1 MKKNNINEDLLNI
14 LKYNDLISIEDL
26 KRVLN
31 YSNKVI
37 DELNKLP
44 YRGELVYAVI
54 NSLKYF
60 SDEQDL
66 LDVIGVWNRVVVT
79 FNYGIFCE
87 RDGLDCLI
95 KIFDNKM
102 LRDKNLTIKY
112 ANIFIEN
119 VANFDAKNLYSYLT
133 NEKLINNNL
142 IDMIINNLSKFR
154 FSNLDIDSI
163 INIIKDKCNND
174 SMKNIEVLNED
185 TYEFIIN
192 NTFSDNTL
200 LVCKFI
206 KKMPFSDID
215 KKHFLNLFK
224 NNIEKI
230 NNIFSTNKELINNLL
245 IDDVDEFGQFLVVA
259 FDNNFSDE
267 ELKESLNI
275 INLVYNTNKKAYTV
289 VLKLLESK
297 KIKYARILANIQT
310 SISKAYSIIT
320 NDLINEKNI
329 VYESLD
335 IFIKSKDL
343 YGVYEVLIDSNLIN
357 MDLSLEYANEIM
369 NSPVGFDFYE
379 LEVYKNPFLINLNL
393 NKRCLNLIRNIDD
406 YNISNNVKEIFIYVN
421 KLAKNDLIFDFIELL
436 ENYSQYY
443 KLINDEL
450 NKYYYN
456 RITNNDFKNF
466 ITIIKLFSNKTN
478 ECVLAKGIEI
488 VENSNFKKLGL
499 NKKYAYLYLYEKD
512 NNKQE
517 MYYKIMT
524 NKKYLPHQRELLNIM
539 QESKDEFLNN
549 YLIKFVNEEKAIN
562 NNYDFILNICK
573 TFIYCDKKMKL
584 EIKNSK
590 EDNKD
595 IVKERALLK
604 RNATIIL
611 IDGIAKSNYFK
622 IQDQE
627 STMVRD
633 YLINKLIDQ
642 EDNDNILIDY
652 KELINKVL
660 TEAIEEYC
668 YENMED
674 VLISLIDEKFGI
686 KILNTNYNQEL
697 KDNLILEYLN
707 TNKKKLKKN

>member
-1 MKKNNINEDLLNI
+1 MKKNNINEYLLDI
-14 LKYNDLISIEDL
+14 LKYNDLISVDDL

-31 YSNKVI
+31 YSSKVI

-44 YRGELVYAVI
+44 NRGELVYAVI

-66 LDVIGVWNRVVVT
+66 LDVIDIWNRVVVT

-112 ANIFIEN
+112 ANIFIDN
-119 VANFDAKNLYSYLT
+119 VANFDAKQLYSYLT

-185 TYEFIIN
+185 TYEFIKD
-192 NTFSDNTL
+192 NTFGDNTF
-200 LVCKFI
+200 LVCEFI
-206 KKMPFSDID
+206 EKMPFNNID
-215 KKHFLNLFK
+215 KKHFLDIFK

-230 NNIFSTNKELINNLL
+230 NNIFNTNKELINKLWMN
-245 IDDVDEFGQFLVVA
+245 DADEFGQFLVVT
-259 FDNNFSDE
+259 FDNKFSDE

-275 INLVYNTNKKAYTV
+275 INLVYNNNKKAYTA
-289 VLKLLESK
+289 VLNLLESK

-310 SISKAYSIIT
+310 SISRAYNIIT

-329 VYESLD
+329 VDESLD
-335 IFIKSKDL
+335 IFIQGKEL
-343 YGVYEVLIDSNLIN
+343 YGVYEVLTNSNLIN
-357 MDLSLEYANEIM
+357 MGLSLEYAKEIM
-369 NSPVGFDFYE
+369 NSPVRFDFYE
-379 LEVYKNPFLINLNL
+379 LEVFKNPFLINLNL
-393 NKRCLNLIRNIDD
+393 NRRCLNLIRNINEKIKELLIDD
-406 YNISNNVKEIFIYVN
+406 KPLK
-421 KLAKNDLIFDFIELL
+421 KLDKNDLLFDFIELL

-456 RITNNDFKNF
+456 RITNNDFKIF
-466 ITIIKLFSNKTN
+466 MTIIKLFGNKTN
-478 ECVLAKGIEI
+478 EDALAKGIEI
-488 VENSNFKKLGL
+488 LENENFKKQGL
-499 NKKYAYLYLYEKD
+499 NKKYAYLFLYEKD

-517 MYYKIMT
+517 MYCKIMT
-524 NKKYLPHQRELLNIM
+524 DNKYLPHQKELLNIM
-539 QESKDEFLNN
+539 QESKDKFLNN
-549 YLIKFVNEEKAIN
+549 YLIKQVNDEKAIN
-562 NNYDFILNICK
+562 TNYDFVLNTCK
-573 TFIYCDKKMKL
+573 IFIYCDKKMKL

-595 IVKERALLK
+595 IVREKSLLK

-611 IDGIAKSNYFK
+611 IDRIAKSNYFK

-627 STMVRD
+627 SIMVRN
-633 YLINKLIDQ
+633 YLINKLIDK
-642 EDNDNILIDY
+642 EDNDNILNDY
-652 KELINKVL
+652 KELIIKVL
-660 TEAIEEYC
+660 SEAIEEYC
-668 YENMED
+668 YEKMED
-674 VLISLIDEKFGI
+674 ILISLIDEKFGI

-707 TNKKKLKKN
+707 TNKKTLKKN

>member
-14 LKYNDLISIEDL
+14 LKYNDLISFDDL

-31 YSNKVI
+31 YSSKVI

-44 YRGELVYAVI
+44 NRGELVYAVI

-66 LDVIGVWNRVVVT
+66 LDVIDIWNRVVVT
-79 FNYGIFCE
+79 FNYGIFCG

-119 VANFDAKNLYSYLT
+119 VANFDAKQLYSYLT

-154 FSNLDIDSI
+154 FSDLDIDSVVD
-163 INIIKDKCNND
+163 IIKDKCNND

-185 TYEFIIN
+185 TYEFIKD
-192 NTFSDNTL
+192 NTFGDNTF
-200 LVCKFI
+200 LVCEFI
-206 KKMPFSDID
+206 EKMPFNNID
-215 KKHFLNLFK
+215 KKHFLDIFK

-230 NNIFSTNKELINNLL
+230 NNIFNTNKELINKLWMN
-245 IDDVDEFGQFLVVA
+245 DADEFGQFLVVT
-259 FDNNFSDE
+259 FDNKFSDE

-275 INLVYNTNKKAYTV
+275 INLVYNNNKKAYTA
-289 VLKLLESK
+289 VLNLLESK

-310 SISKAYSIIT
+310 SISRAYNIIT

-329 VYESLD
+329 VDESLD
-335 IFIKSKDL
+335 IFIQGKEL
-343 YGVYEVLIDSNLIN
+343 YGVYEVLTNPNLIN
-357 MDLSLEYANEIM
+357 MGLSLEYAKEIM
-369 NSPVGFDFYE
+369 NSSVIFNFYE
-379 LEVYKNPFLINLNL
+379 LEVFKNPFLINLNL
-393 NKRCLNLIRNIDD
+393 NRRCLNLIRNINEKIKELLIDD
-406 YNISNNVKEIFIYVN
+406 KPLK
-421 KLAKNDLIFDFIELL
+421 KLDKNDLLFDFIELL

-456 RITNNDFKNF
+456 RITNNDFKIF
-466 ITIIKLFSNKTN
+466 MTIIKLFGNKTN
-478 ECVLAKGIEI
+478 EDVLAKGIEI
-488 VENSNFKKLGL
+488 LENENFKKQGL
-499 NKKYAYLYLYEKD
+499 NKKYAYLFLYEKD

-517 MYYKIMT
+517 MYCKIMT
-524 NKKYLPHQRELLNIM
+524 DNKYLPHQRELLNIM
-539 QESKDEFLNN
+539 QESKDKFLNN
-549 YLIKFVNEEKAIN
+549 YLIKQVNDEKAIN
-562 NNYDFILNICK
+562 TNYDFVLNTCK
-573 TFIYCDKKMKL
+573 IFIYCDKKMKL

-595 IVKERALLK
+595 IVREKSLLK

-611 IDGIAKSNYFK
+611 IDRIANSKYFK

-627 STMVRD
+627 SIMVRN
-633 YLINKLIDQ
+633 YLINKLIDK

-652 KELINKVL
+652 KELIIKVL
-660 TEAIEEYC
+660 SETIEEYC
-668 YENMED
+668 YEKMED

-697 KDNLILEYLN
+697 KDNLILEYLD
-707 TNKKKLKKN
+707 TNKKTLKKN